1 MYLIF
6 IVFVALMQTVLLKLP
21 VVYKRLSRL
30 SGRIADVNCHDTC
43 NLKCIYEYV
52 ILDILKIEI
61 FNRLECIYCL
71 THLWWIYI
79 QGVTGGVCETSGE
92 CSLC

>member
-6 IVFVALMQTVLLKLP
+6 IVFVALMQTVLLKLQ
-21 VVYKRLSRL
+21 VVYKRLSRLGL

-43 NLKCIYEYV
+43 NLKCIHEYV

-61 FNRLECIYCL
+61 FNKLECIYCL
-71 THLWWIYI
+71 THLWCIYI
-79 QGVTGGVCETSGE
+79 YI
-92 CSLC
+92 